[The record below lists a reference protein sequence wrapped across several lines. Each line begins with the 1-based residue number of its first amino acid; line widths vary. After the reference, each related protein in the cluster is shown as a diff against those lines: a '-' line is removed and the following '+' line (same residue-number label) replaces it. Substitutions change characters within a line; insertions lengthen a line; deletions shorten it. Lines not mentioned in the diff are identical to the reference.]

1 MYSEGSQKRTF
12 TYVADCVSGLL
23 TILTKGEKGA
33 VYGVS
38 AGESCTVR
46 QFAQQ
51 CGISGNCKVKR
62 YEPIKTENKEASPI
76 ENQIVDNGALKALGW
91 NPAFSI
97 KNGIRETIEIMS
109 EMGGVC

>member
-97 KNGIRETIEIMS
+97 KKDRKS
-109 EMGGVC
+109 VV